1 MDFEHLACTQNS
13 AGHVLPPHCLAGVY
27 YVRVFAE
34 NDNVNSE
41 RGSAEPFPA
50 NGRVVGELPT

>member
-1 MDFEHLACTQNS
+1 MHTQS
-13 AGHVLPPHCLAGVY
+13 PSTCWAFADPSLPGVY